1 MNRRSIVTA
10 VAFAALS
17 AALGSGVASAQGTPP
32 PSTGTPQRGR
42 GGGGQR
48 SELPWRTAEDTARA
62 HRLYISTHPEDLPHT
77 GAQTARRVRTDSIF
91 AERSKGV
98 MDFQIV
104 SYRSDIDSLEIPAYV
119 FGPLKKRGAKG
130 HAAMVWVHGYVH
142 GRFEERHLP
151 FVKEA
156 VARGYVIV
164 APQYRGSLGY
174 TDAFADM
181 IDYGGKEIDDA
192 ESAYTFIKSSLPYV
206 DPERVGIM
214 GWSHGGFITAHILF
228 RDNQP
233 FKAGAAN
240 VPVTNLIFRLGTHG
254 PSYTQPFASNPDI
267 GGMPSDVT
275 CGLQHHSPCLPEYVK
290 RSPVFHVSNL
300 KVPILAHVATND
312 CDVDFIEDQ
321 QMVYTLMALKPQLA
335 DTKIYV
341 DPPFLPELGGCGH
354 TFSERV
360 TTDPK
365 SPNYLERDDSPAQI
379 DAWNRIWAFF
389 ERNLHPG
396 QGG

>member
-1 MNRRSIVTA
+1 MNRSTV
-10 VAFAALS
+10 VAAALAVLS
-17 AALGSGVASAQGTPP
+17 LTAHPALGVAQGATTPP
-32 PSTGTPQRGR
+32 SAPQRGR
-42 GGGGQR
+42 GGGQGFGV
-48 SELPWRTAEDTARA
+48 PWRTAQDTARA
-62 HRLYISTHPEDLPHT
+62 HRLYISIHPEDLPRT
-77 GAQTARRVRTDSIF
+77 NAQTARRIRTDSIF
-91 AERSKGV
+91 TVRSKGV

-104 SYRSDIDSLEIPAYV
+104 SFKSDIDGLEIPAYV
-119 FGPLKKRGAKG
+119 FAPLDKRGPRG
-130 HAAMVWVHGYVH
+130 RAAMVWVHGYVH

-156 VARGYVIV
+156 VAQGYVIV

-233 FKAGAAN
+233 FKAGAPI
-240 VPVTNLIFRLGTHG
+240 VPVTNLFFRLSTHT
-254 PSYTQPFASNPDI
+254 PDYTQAFASNPDI
-267 GGMPSDVT
+267 GGMPSDRT
-275 CGLQHHSPCLPEYVK
+275 CGSTHDQPCQPEYVK
-290 RSPVFHVSNL
+290 RSPVFHAGNL
-300 KVPILAHVATND
+300 KVPILVHVATND

-321 QMVYTLMALKPQLA
+321 QMVYTLMALKPALA

-341 DPPFLPELGGCGH
+341 DPPFLRELGGCGH

-360 TTDPK
+360 ITNPASPK
-365 SPNYLERDDSPAQI
+365 YLERDDSPEQI

-389 ERNLHPG
+389 GRNLHPEK
-396 QGG
+396 